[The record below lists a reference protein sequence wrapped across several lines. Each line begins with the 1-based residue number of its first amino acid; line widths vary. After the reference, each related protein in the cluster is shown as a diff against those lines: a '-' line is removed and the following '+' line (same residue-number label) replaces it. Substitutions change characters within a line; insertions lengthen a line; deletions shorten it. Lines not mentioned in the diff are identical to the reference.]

1 MLKYSGG
8 RIPWNDED
16 QSNLL
21 FEIVKFKKSKKSKDL
36 KKKCKRR
43 DSIESLNAL
52 YEGREIVCKAF

>member
-1 MLKYSGG
+1 MLKDFGG

-21 FEIVKFKKSKKSKDL
+21 FEIVEFKKNKKSKDL

-52 YEGREIVCKAF
+52 YEGR